1 MPINCVLLYV
11 KDLTA
16 MTAFYRDALGLP
28 VAGASPGWVELDAG
42 GVRLGLHEIPAAI
55 AAGID
60 AGPAREETPFKL
72 IFTADAAQ
80 LAVRGVTLIERPW
93 GGADGVDP
101 EGNIFGITPVARP
114 EPPPDRPIH
123 DATKPQSGA
132 SN

>member
-11 KDLTA
+11 KNLTE

-28 VAGASPGWVELDAG
+28 VVGVSPGWVELDAG

-55 AAGID
+55 AAEIE

-80 LAVRGVTLIERPW
+80 LAARGVALIERPW

-101 EGNIFGITPVARP
+101 EGNIFGITPASTA
-114 EPPPDRPIH
+114 EPSTDRPTD